1 MFFNLFKTKDNS
13 ALEATIKND
22 QTVVIDVRTRGEYM
36 GGHVANSLN
45 IPLDEIPA
53 NVAKIKKMNKTIVLC
68 CASGNRSGQATRF
81 LKDQGLENVHNG
93 GSWTDVNHLKNK

>member
-1 MFFNLFKTKDNS
+1 MFFNLFKTQENS
-13 ALEATIKND
+13 ALEAVIKNKE
-22 QTVVIDVRTRGEYM
+22 TVVIDVRTSGEFM

-53 NVAKIKKMNKTIVLC
+53 NVIKIKKMGKPIVFC

-81 LKDQGLENVHNG
+81 LKEQGLDNVHNG
-93 GSWTDVNHLKNK
+93 GSWTDVNFFKNK